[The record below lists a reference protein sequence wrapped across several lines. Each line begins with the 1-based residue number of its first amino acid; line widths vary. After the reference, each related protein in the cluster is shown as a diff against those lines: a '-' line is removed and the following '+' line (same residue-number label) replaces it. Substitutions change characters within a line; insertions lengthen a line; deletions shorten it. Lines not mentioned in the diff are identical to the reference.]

1 MQPMNNQSLKPRRL
15 IPEPLKRAARE
26 KLPERNLAAE
36 SEIIVS
42 DRDSPTGSFEVIH
55 RGRARKPAE
64 PSSAPDPQDPAHL
77 PVSVIIPVYNAAS
90 FIKETLSSVFSQTFT
105 NYEVIVIN
113 DGSPDTEAFELAIRP
128 FRERIRYISQENG
141 GASSA
146 RNAGLRVAKGEF
158 IAFLDAD
165 DVWSPAYLCEQLMFI
180 REQNCDL
187 ACADALITGDSTDA
201 GKTYME
207 AVMQNAPPSGEVT
220 FLQLVSAERS
230 LITSGVVVR
239 RNLVLDAGLF
249 DLTLR
254 NAQDLDLWL
263 RLAQHGARLAY
274 HRQVL
279 LEYKARSS
287 GLTGD
292 AINSHRRELRIFE
305 KIEQSYPLSPT
316 ERRRVDEVIKKRR
329 AHIEYE
335 LGKLY
340 LLPGEFAQA
349 REAFARAC
357 DSGVAGSWKP
367 RIALWLTRLA
377 PSATR
382 ALCLRRLGN
391 SAVRETL
398 QEVGKI

>member
-1 MQPMNNQSLKPRRL
+1 MNNQSLKPRRL

-26 KLPERNLAAE
+26 KLPER
-36 SEIIVS
+36 
-42 DRDSPTGSFEVIH
+42 DF
-55 RGRARKPAE
+55 
-64 PSSAPDPQDPAHL
+64 
-77 PVSVIIPVYNAAS
+77 VSVIIPVYNAAS

-113 DGSPDTEAFELAIRP
+113 DGSPDTEAFELAIEP
-128 FRERIRYISQENG
+128 YRERIRYISQENG

-146 RNAGLRVAKGEF
+146 RNAGLRAAKGKF

-165 DVWSPAYLCEQLMFI
+165 DAWSPTYLDEQLKFI
-180 REQNCDL
+180 RKQNCDL
-187 ACADALITGDSTDA
+187 ACADALIAGDSTDA

-207 AVMQNAPPSGEVT
+207 AVMQNAPPVGEVT

-239 RNLVLDAGLF
+239 RNLVLDVGLF
-249 DLTLR
+249 DPMLR

-279 LEYKARSS
+279 LEYNARSS

-305 KIEQSYPLSPT
+305 KIEQSYRLTPP
-316 ERRRVDEVIKKRR
+316 ERRRVEEVIKKRR

-357 DSGVAGSWKP
+357 NSGVSGSWKP
-367 RIALWLTRLA
+367 RLALWLTRLA
-377 PSATR
+377 PGATR
-382 ALCLRRLGN
+382 ALCLRRMGN
-391 SAVRETL
+391 SAARKPL
-398 QEVGKI
+398 QEVVGI